1 MSAALVRR
9 MALASLAAAALS
21 TAASCSTPEDGRVGV
36 TGPPGPVAPQA
47 WEVGNALLYTCGS
60 LECHGSKY
68 RNMRVY
74 GFGGLRA
81 DPSMLPSGEGTT
93 DAEFALTYRAVVGLE
108 PEVMTNV
115 TREKSGYD
123 RLALVRK
130 AKGLDN
136 HKGGNRMPSGSA
148 MEKCLLS
155 WLGSATDV
163 AACNAAS
170 LPTTV
175 VTPAADAGADA
186 KAGDGG

>member
-1 MSAALVRR
+1 MSLAVVRSVVLG
-9 MALASLAAAALS
+9 LASVAALS
-21 TAASCSTPEDGRVGV
+21 AAASCSTPEDGRTSVA
-36 TGPPGPVAPQA
+36 GPPGPVAPQA

-60 LECHGSKY
+60 LDCHGSKY

-93 DAEFALTYRAVVGLE
+93 DAELALTYRSVVGLE
-108 PEVMTNV
+108 PEVMNAV
-115 TREKSGYD
+115 TRERTGYD
-123 RLALVRK
+123 RLTLVRK

-136 HKGGNRMPSGSA
+136 HKGGNRMASGSA

-170 LPTTV
+170 LPTTSKP
-175 VTPAADAGADA
+175 VTDAGT
-186 KAGDGG
+186 GD

>member
-1 MSAALVRR
+1 MSAVLVRR
-9 MALASLAAAALS
+9 ASLAFVAAAALS
-21 TAASCSTPEDGRVGV
+21 TAASCSTSDDGRVGAS
-36 TGPPGPVAPQA
+36 GPPGPVPPQA
-47 WEVGNALLYTCGS
+47 WEVGSALLYTCGS

-81 DPSMLPSGEGTT
+81 DPSVLPSGEGTT

-115 TREKSGYD
+115 VRDKSGYD
-123 RLALVRK
+123 RLSLVRK

-136 HKGGNRMPSGSA
+136 HKGGNRMGSGSP

-163 AACNAAS
+163 ASCNEAS
-170 LPTTV
+170 LPTITIP
-175 VTPAADAGADA
+175 PAGDAGADA
-186 KAGDGG
+186 KTGDGG